1 MDYKIICHFLGKISL
16 IQAFVVILPLA
27 MAYWRGEDSCIAFI
41 LTSMVGCLIAVL
53 CLSQSHVRT
62 KALTMREGIAVTG
75 LGWLLA
81 TFLGML
87 PYVFGQYLGALDGFF
102 ESISGFTGTGATVIT
117 DLEVLPQSILL
128 WRSMTHWL
136 GGLGIVVIFIA
147 ILPESGQATVSMYN
161 AEAAGPTK
169 ERVLPRLHE
178 MTSVLFRMYMVFTL
192 ISLGV
197 FLLCG
202 MDGIS
207 AVNHALS
214 TISAGGFSTY
224 NNSAAHFDNPFVE
237 GWMTFFMILAGG
249 NFGLYYQVY
258 QKGFHVL
265 KRNTEFKVYLWILLV
280 ATICIGLNLISAFSA
295 SWDRALRF
303 ASFQAA
309 SIATTG
315 FVSADYDRWPTFS
328 KGILMLLMI
337 SGGCAGS
344 TAAGIKVSRL
354 VILCKAIWATV
365 SRTIH
370 PHMVIQFKMN
380 GKAVSAD
387 TVIRTSQ
394 FFFLYIAFIVL
405 WAFLLT
411 WDNVPVFD
419 AIGIS
424 VSTMGCIGPA
434 FGITGATCTY
444 AELSIFSKSILC
456 LSMLIGR
463 LEMFTILVMCRKSFW
478 KMKGLW

>member
-1 MDYKIICHFLGKISL
+1 
-16 IQAFVVILPLA
+16 
-27 MAYWRGEDSCIAFI
+27 
-41 LTSMVGCLIAVL
+41 
-53 CLSQSHVRT
+53 
-62 KALTMREGIAVTG
+62 
-75 LGWLLA
+75 
-81 TFLGML
+81 
-87 PYVFGQYLGALDGFF
+87 
-102 ESISGFTGTGATVIT
+102 
-117 DLEVLPQSILL
+117 
-128 WRSMTHWL
+128 
-136 GGLGIVVIFIA
+136 
-147 ILPESGQATVSMYN
+147 
-161 AEAAGPTK
+161 
-169 ERVLPRLHE
+169 
-178 MTSVLFRMYMVFTL
+178 
-192 ISLGV
+192 
-197 FLLCG
+197 
-202 MDGIS
+202 
-207 AVNHALS
+207 
-214 TISAGGFSTY
+214 
-224 NNSAAHFDNPFVE
+224 
-237 GWMTFFMILAGG
+237 MTFFMILAGG

-380 GKAVSAD
+380 GQAVSAD

-478 KMKGLW
+478 KTRRY

>member
-1 MDYKIICHFLGKISL
+1 MDYSVICRFLGKISL
-16 IQAFVVILPLA
+16 IQALVVLLPLVLA
-27 MAYWRGEDSCIAFI
+27 CGYGEESCMAFI
-41 LTSMVGCLIAVL
+41 WTGIVGFLVAGL
-53 CLSQSHVRT
+53 CLSQGKVRT
-62 KALTMREGIAVTG
+62 RVLTMREGIAITG

-81 TFLGML
+81 TCLGML
-87 PYVFGQYLGALDGFF
+87 PYVFGQYLGLLDGFF

-117 DLEVLPQSILL
+117 DIESLPQSILL

-147 ILPESGQATVSMYN
+147 ILPEAGQAAVSMYN
-161 AEAAGPTK
+161 AEAAGPTR

-178 MTSVLFRMYMVFTL
+178 MTSVLFRMYMVFTM

-202 MDGIS
+202 MDFVS
-207 AVNHALS
+207 AANHALS

-224 NNSAAHFDNPFVE
+224 NDSAAHFDNPLVE

-249 NFGLYYQVY
+249 NFGLYYQIY
-258 QKGFHVL
+258 QKGFHVV
-265 KRNTEFKVYLWILLV
+265 KRNTEFKAYLGILAV
-280 ATICIGLNLISAFSA
+280 ATICVGMNLMSAFSS
-295 SWDRALRF
+295 SWGNAMRF
-303 ASFQAA
+303 ASFQVA

-315 FVSADYDRWPTFS
+315 FVSADYDQWPTFS

-344 TAAGIKVSRL
+344 TAAGIKVARV
-354 VILCKAIWATV
+354 VILFKAIWASV
-365 SRTIH
+365 ARTLH
-370 PHMVIQFKMN
+370 PKMVIQLKMN
-380 GKAVSAD
+380 GQYISAD

-394 FFFLYIAFIVL
+394 FFFLYIAFIAL

-411 WDNVPVFD
+411 WDNIPVFD

-444 AELSIFSKSILC
+444 AELSMFSKGILC

-463 LEMFTILVMCRKSFW
+463 LEMFTVLVMCHRSFW
-478 KMKGLW
+478 KTKGLW

>member
-1 MDYKIICHFLGKISL
+1 MDYKVICRFLGKISL
-16 IQAFVVILPLA
+16 IQALVVTLPLA
-27 MAYWRGEDSCIAFI
+27 LACWYQEDSCIAFI
-41 LTSMVGCLIAVL
+41 LTSIVGCVVGGL
-53 CLSQSHVRT
+53 CLSQSKVRT
-62 KALTMREGIAVTG
+62 KALTMREGIAITG

-87 PYVFGQYLGALDGFF
+87 PYVFGHYLGLLDGFF

-117 DLEVLPQSILL
+117 DIESLPQSILL

-147 ILPESGQATVSMYN
+147 VLPEAGQAAVSMYN
-161 AEAAGPTK
+161 AEAAGPTR

-178 MTSVLFRMYMVFTL
+178 MTSVLFRMYMVFTT
-192 ISLGV
+192 ISLLV

-202 MDGIS
+202 MDFIS

-224 NNSAAHFDNPFVE
+224 NDSAAHFDNPFVE

-249 NFGLYYQVY
+249 NFGLYYQIY
-258 QKGFHVL
+258 QKGFHVV
-265 KRNTEFKVYLWILLV
+265 KRNTEFKAYLYILAV
-280 ATICIGLNLISAFSA
+280 ATVCIGMNLMSAFSA
-295 SWDRALRF
+295 SWDKALRF
-303 ASFQAA
+303 ASFQVA

-315 FVSADYDRWPTFS
+315 FVSADYDQWPTFS

-344 TAAGIKVSRL
+344 TAAGIKVSRV
-354 VILCKAIWATV
+354 VILFKAIWASVAHTL
-365 SRTIH
+365 H
-370 PHMVIQFKMN
+370 PQMVIKLKMN
-380 GKAVSAD
+380 GQYISTD
-387 TVIRTSQ
+387 TIVRTSQ
-394 FFFLYIAFIVL
+394 FFFLYIAFIAL
-405 WAFLLT
+405 WTFLLT
-411 WDNVPVFD
+411 WDNIPVFD

-463 LEMFTILVMCRKSFW
+463 LEMFTVLVMCRRSFW
-478 KMKGLW
+478 KTRGLW